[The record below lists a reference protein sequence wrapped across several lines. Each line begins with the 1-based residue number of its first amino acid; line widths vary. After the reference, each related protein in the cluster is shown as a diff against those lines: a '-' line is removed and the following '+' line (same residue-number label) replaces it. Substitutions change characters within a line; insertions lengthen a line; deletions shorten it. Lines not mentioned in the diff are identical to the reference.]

1 MNNCNRIMR
10 LIRIG
15 QRGFFFLK
23 VLLMGSRLPAAK
35 SVIFYSM
42 VDQLKGQEASPA
54 SLILAGS
61 RQAGV
66 SSCTQHVFLPPYPY
80 NLCSMSLSHR

>member
-1 MNNCNRIMR
+1 MKNCNGIMR

-15 QRGFFFLK
+15 QRGFFLK
-23 VLLMGSRLPAAK
+23 KKCCSWVPAAK

-42 VDQLKGQEASPA
+42 VDQLTGQEASPT